1 MGTEAA
7 GHLRIRQRAKETP
20 RKEKVR
26 FVIISPDEASTA
38 IDRLRLEQSPDDA
51 AAAYGR
57 WAKHPS
63 GAGFASKIGQVPCAQ
78 NLAIRRG
85 GMRKFIIM
93 GVQGCGKG
101 TQAKLMAKDFDLTH
115 ICVGDIFRW
124 HLQSHTK
131 LGARIGRFT
140 AAGELVPDEIVEE
153 IVRGRLDQHDWN
165 FGFIL
170 DGFPRNRRQA
180 EFFLESYDIDA
191 VIHLDLPD
199 QIVMQRVLNR
209 RLCGTCGLDY
219 NLIFH
224 RPQVADVC
232 DVCGGQLVA
241 RADDTPE
248 ALKSRLRDYHGKTAP
263 ILDLFSHKE
272 LVVSVDATQSA
283 AAVQA
288 EIRDRLGLSC
298 ETPAPRV
305 APTAAALASGASI
318 PPRLHSAATWA
329 PFSVTERFIKKTKG
343 TRANARNALT
353 AKMSKYASDEACWS
367 RISARACKAICCEP
381 AGSPVWLRKKALAWA
396 RKSATSGFN
405 GSRNSLTRRV

>member
-1 MGTEAA
+1 M
-7 GHLRIRQRAKETP
+7 Q
-20 RKEKVR
+20 
-26 FVIISPDEASTA
+26 
-38 IDRLRLEQSPDDA
+38 
-51 AAAYGR
+51 
-57 WAKHPS
+57 
-63 GAGFASKIGQVPCAQ
+63 
-78 NLAIRRG
+78 
-85 GMRKFIIM
+85 KFIIM

-101 TQAKLMAKDFDLTH
+101 TQAKLLAQDFDLTH

-180 EFFLESYDIDA
+180 EFFLESYDINA
-191 VIHLDLPD
+191 VIQLDMPD
-199 QIVMQRVLNR
+199 QVVVQRVLNR

-224 RPQVADVC
+224 RPQVDDVC

-263 ILDLFSHKE
+263 ILELFKGKE
-272 LVVSVDATQSA
+272 LVVSVDATQPKLT
-283 AAVQA
+283 VQG
-288 EIRDRLGLSC
+288 EIRDKLGL
-298 ETPAPRV
+298 TLAPVNGKLGHAPAR
-305 APTAAALASGASI
+305 
-318 PPRLHSAATWA
+318 
-329 PFSVTERFIKKTKG
+329 
-343 TRANARNALT
+343 
-353 AKMSKYASDEACWS
+353 
-367 RISARACKAICCEP
+367 
-381 AGSPVWLRKKALAWA
+381 
-396 RKSATSGFN
+396 
-405 GSRNSLTRRV
+405 